1 MLNAKRKAVSGILM
15 ALLLMSFL
23 TPLFNIQPTEG
34 APTEPVL
41 EWEKTFGETS
51 GDYRNYGRSVQVTGD
66 SGYIIAG
73 GISSFG
79 AGRLDVYLVKTD
91 SDGNLMWEKTF
102 GGIFDNSGY
111 SVQMTG
117 DGGYIIT
124 GYTHSSKWGGSDV
137 YLVKTDSDGNLM
149 WEKTFGEI
157 DDYGRSKDDYGRSV
171 QVTGDG
177 GYIITGNTYYDMTG
191 DYDVYLVKADS
202 RGNLEW
208 SITFGGAVGD
218 YGYSVQVTGDG
229 GYIIAGGTASF
240 GAGATDV
247 YLVKTDSDGNL
258 MWEKTF
264 GRIGS
269 DMGYSVQVTGDGGY
283 IITGYTGIGG
293 GVYLV
298 RARVATLPVSISV
311 SPFGAFITTRVAD
324 TASLPLRVETSRG
337 GQPVSGAR
345 VFTADGS
352 LILGI
357 TDANGVVEATYPIAH
372 PPTAE
377 DFTIS
382 IMAEVNSITFS
393 SDPITLYSSSWLG
406 GGVYTLTENEAQWYS
421 LFLLLKY
428 AAQPGIPVPGPWG
441 LVLTMIDL
449 LARLVYDL
457 SVYEAQAGDDITYE
471 LYEYTSPGVET
482 AYCYM
487 EKVERSGQEIYN
499 RIWWTNDYSLV
510 KPYDVQDLQRAAI
523 VGTLASPATL
533 YITDPDGRHA
543 GVDPSTGEEV
553 FEFPVA
559 MEEDNDGHLWL
570 IIPAPLIGDYTFTI
584 IGTGEG
590 TYSLTL
596 QTVDTTG
603 YTMEEQVVSAAVAVG
618 VTHDYSVAY
627 SPDQVLPLTITL
639 LASIDFDPDTLNL
652 KSKGKW
658 VTAYIELPEGYDV
671 NQIDVSSILLNDMF
685 PAIDKPTEI
694 GDYDDDGITDL
705 MVKFD
710 RQLLIEYLKVQEY
723 GDGDM
728 VELTVT
734 GEAAGTRFEGFDTIR
749 AIREKVN

>member
-1 MLNAKRKAVSGILM
+1 M

-23 TPLFNIQPTEG
+23 TPLFNIQPTKGE
-34 APTEPVL
+34 TIEPAL
-41 EWEKTFGETS
+41 EWEKTFGGTEW
-51 GDYRNYGRSVQVTGD
+51 D
-66 SGYIIAG
+66 A
-73 GISSFG
+73 
-79 AGRLDVYLVKTD
+79 
-91 SDGNLMWEKTF
+91 
-102 GGIFDNSGY
+102 GY
-111 SVQMTG
+111 SVQLTG

-124 GYTHSSKWGGSDV
+124 GYTGASGFGGGDV
-137 YLVKTDSDGNLM
+137 YLVKTDSSGNLM
-149 WEKTFGEI
+149 WEKTLEGG
-157 DDYGRSKDDYGRSV
+157 YVGWSV

-177 GYIITGNTYYDMTG
+177 GYIITG
-191 DYDVYLVKADS
+191 
-202 RGNLEW
+202 
-208 SITFGGAVGD
+208 
-218 YGYSVQVTGDG
+218 
-229 GYIIAGGTASF
+229 GTRSF
-240 GAGATDV
+240 GAGYTDV
-247 YLVKTDSDGNL
+247 YLVKTDSNGTL

-264 GRIGS
+264 GRATSDDIGRS
-269 DMGYSVQVTGDGGY
+269 IQVVDDSGY
-283 IITGYTGIGG
+283 IIVGTTHSFGAGRED
-293 GVYLV
+293 VYLV
-298 RARVATLPVSISV
+298 RVLFASPPEDQPPTCVIKLQKEGVEISEIDVGEFLDIYVGDSTDDTGIKQARFSSDDVQDGIPTGQWTQWYDWDSFLDDWDASTKIKRWAFATGGDKEVWAEVKDDIDQTDTSYTNVFVRARVSISV
-311 SPFGAFITTRVAD
+311 NPFGAFVETRVAD

-428 AAQPGIPVPGPWG
+428 AAQPGIPVPDPFWG

-510 KPYDVQDLQRAAI
+510 EPYDVQDLQRAAI

-618 VTHDYSVAY
+618 FTHDYSVAY

-639 LASIDFDPDTLNL
+639 LATMDFDPDTVNL

-658 VTAYIELPEGYDV
+658 ITAYIELPEGYDV
-671 NQIDVSSILLNDMF
+671 VDIDVSTVELFEGDTHIF
-685 PAIDKPTEI
+685 AEPHPTEI
-694 GDYDDDGITDL
+694 GDYDDDGLADL

-710 RQLLIEYLKVQEY
+710 RASVIGLISKDEDEVI
-723 GDGDM
+723 
-728 VELTVT
+728 LTVLGKFTDGVIFT
-734 GEAAGTRFEGFDTIR
+734 GEDTIKLAR
-749 AIREKVN
+749 